1 MRPIPRALLN
11 HSATLQ
17 QAQTDAYG
25 LMTLTTLANLTRVR
39 VEPISESALDKDG
52 ERVQRTALLIYD
64 ARNSLPAGVTFAVGQ
79 RVTLE
84 GTAYRVTAVKRCE
97 DGRGLHH
104 VEIGLTGEAQ
114 SAD

>member
-1 MRPIPRALLN
+1 MRPIPRALLI

-25 LMTLTTLANLTRVR
+25 QTTLTTLANLTRVR
-39 VEPISESALDKDG
+39 AETMIESVSDKEG
-52 ERVQRTALLIYD
+52 ERVERTALLIYD
-64 ARNSLPAGVTFAVGQ
+64 ARNSLPAGVTFTAGQ

-84 GTAYRVTAVKRCE
+84 GIAYRVTAVERCE

-104 VEIGLTGEAQ
+104 VEISLTGETL